1 MPDLV
6 HHPLYELFFVLASV
20 RARHGE
26 LSRSLDALDRADAP
40 GLRGVD
46 LYYRAA
52 SDVALLAL
60 RYDERSF
67 TRERLAWVADLGH
80 GLGVP
85 LLDPTRMADADRQA
99 FYRAY
104 LPTYEQRVEDQ
115 ESVGRAMITLGERLS
130 GRAPSPPLA
139 GPTPAQPRPPTGRGP
154 LGKLA
159 PGHASPQAR
168 QALPLAEQA
177 RIARQQATARAS
189 TRAPTVPA
197 LGAYAARRRVITSP
211 TPEIDVRF
219 LRGGQWTLA
228 RLRALSV
235 KGAYLVTGAPPRTDD
250 EVHVALGFRDHG
262 ALLRGT
268 VYHVTSAAD
277 ALTTGSTGFAL
288 RFPNDSSAGRRQLVD
303 LLTAARAAG
312 VTIKPP
318 PARHAVRFPVCWP
331 VQIGLGDA
339 SLHGEALDVSTGGLF
354 VAAGDSARIAVG
366 DEVSLAIPLEQ
377 DEAVTMR
384 ARVARALSSDTAS
397 ARGVRGGFGLE
408 LTEVSELDR
417 RQWIGFLDRVRRRT
431 ERRVVVGAS
440 PARIDELS
448 AALAASGYAVTA
460 GSDPSVLM
468 HVAELDSRLPDAVVI
483 EAGLAA
489 QGPDHWLEQVFS
501 ARNVPCVTVRGD
513 GRRTRCVV
521 DRLLQVIG

>member
-1 MPDLV
+1 MEALV
-6 HHPLYELFFVLASV
+6 HQPLYELFFVLASL
-20 RARHGE
+20 RPRQEEYART
-26 LSRSLDALDRADAP
+26 LAALDGPGAP
-40 GLRGVD
+40 LLRGVD
-46 LYYRAA
+46 LYYRGA

-60 RYDERSF
+60 RYDERAF
-67 TRERLAWVADLGH
+67 DRARLSWVAELGH

-85 LLDPTRMADADRQA
+85 LLDPSRMADGDRQA

-104 LPTYEQRVEDQ
+104 LPTYDVRLEDRGT
-115 ESVGRAMITLGERLS
+115 VGEAIAALADR
-130 GRAPSPPLA
+130 LA
-139 GPTPAQPRPPTGRGP
+139 GRTPAGPRPPGPARGP

-159 PGHASPQAR
+159 PGHASPSAR

-177 RIARQQATARAS
+177 RIARQMAIARAS

-197 LGAYAARRRVITSP
+197 MASYTARRRVATAP

-235 KGAYLVTGAPPRTDD
+235 KGAYLVTGAPPRQDD
-250 EVHVALGFRDHG
+250 EVHVAIGFRDHG

-277 ALTTGSTGFAL
+277 ALTTGSSGFAL
-288 RFPNDSSAGRRQLVD
+288 RFPGDNSAGKRQLVE

-331 VQIGLGDA
+331 VQVGLGDA
-339 SLHGEALDVSTGGLF
+339 SVHGEALDVSSGGLF
-354 VAAGDSARIAVG
+354 VAANPSSRIEIG

-384 ARVARALSSDTAS
+384 ARVARVLSAETAS

-408 LTEVSELDR
+408 LTEVGELDR
-417 RQWIGFLDRVRRRT
+417 RHWDGFLDRVRRRT
-431 ERRVVVGAS
+431 ERRIVVGAS

-448 AALAASGYAVTA
+448 AALAAGGYAVTA

-468 HVAELDSRLPDAVVI
+468 QVAELDARLPDAVVI

-521 DRLLQVIG
+521 DRLLQVVA